1 MKRKDVLEQ
10 IYVALDSYEF
20 IDNHNVSKEEVIDI
34 LRRVLDDYVIIEG
47 NVVKE

>member
-20 IDNHNVSKEEVIDI
+20 IDNHNASKEEVIDVI
-34 LRRVLDDYVIIEG
+34 ERVLDDYVIVYG